1 MDAYGK
7 NILTVS
13 QLNQY
18 TKMLFDSNPLLSSVF
33 VKGEISNFVN
43 HRSGHFYFSLKD
55 ETGVL
60 RAVMFK
66 FNAARLSFI
75 PENGMKV
82 IARGRVSIYE
92 RDGVYQLYAEDIQPD
107 GLGALYFAYEQLR
120 KKLEA
125 EGLFDFSHKREL
137 PRMPMRVGIITS
149 PTGAAIQDM
158 KNIIGRRFPVCRVIL
173 YPSLVQGEGAAA
185 QLSEGIK
192 YFNREMSVDVIIIGR
207 GGGSIE
213 DLWAF
218 NDEALA
224 RAVYSSQI
232 PVVSAVGHE
241 SDYTICDFVADVRA
255 STPSAAA
262 ELTVPEASEIKRYLT
277 SLGGRMTALVKGSLA
292 ERQRCIQYIKNSRA
306 LSSPKAFL
314 ENKRL
319 LTDRYSDR
327 LDGLMSRIYDGKK
340 GTLDNRIAKL
350 SALNPLS
357 VLSRGYSVMY
367 KSDGLPVMKTEDIAI
382 GDRVRT
388 AISDGE
394 VISTITEIK
403 KIGGQ
408 TDG

>member
-7 NILTVS
+7 NIVTVS

-18 TKMLFDSNPLLSSVF
+18 TKMLFDSNPILSSVF

-82 IARGRVSIYE
+82 IVHGRVSIYE
-92 RDGVYQLYAEDIQPD
+92 RDGVYQLYADDIQPD

-125 EGLFDFSHKREL
+125 EGLFDSSHKREL

-173 YPSLVQGEGAAA
+173 YPALVQGDGAAS
-185 QLSEGIK
+185 QLSEGIR

-218 NDEALA
+218 NDETLA
-224 RAVYSSQI
+224 RTIYSSQI

-262 ELTVPEASEIKRYLT
+262 ELTVPEASEIKRYLN
-277 SLGGRMTALVKGSLA
+277 SLGARMTALIKVSLA
-292 ERQRCIQYIKNSRA
+292 ERQRHIQYIKNSRA
-306 LSSPKAFL
+306 LSSPMAFL

-327 LDGLMSRIYDGKK
+327 LDGLMSKIYDGKRSA
-340 GTLDNRIAKL
+340 LDRSIAKL

-367 KSDGLPVMKTEDIAI
+367 KSDGLPVMKTEDVAI
-382 GDRVRT
+382 GDNVKT

-394 VISTITEIK
+394 VISTVTEIK

-408 TDG
+408 ING